1 MWRTDSLEKTLM
13 LGKIEGRRRRGQ
25 QRIEMVG
32 CHHQFTGHEFE
43 QGSWWW
49 TGRPGVLQSM
59 GSQRVTVS
67 ARESFFNSVETHYN
81 PSTKKISYNHDLDF
95 FVLSLSLN
103 HLFQFFLDANLSF
116 LLLRACLSFVYLA
129 ENLFEIRHLSP
140 FSLYLS

>member
-1 MWRTDSLEKTLM
+1 M
-13 LGKIEGRRRRGQ
+13 
-25 QRIEMVG
+25 
-32 CHHQFTGHEFE
+32 
-43 QGSWWW
+43 
-49 TGRPGVLQSM
+49 LQSM

-81 PSTKKISYNHDLDF
+81 PSTKKISYNHDLD
-95 FVLSLSLN
+95 
-103 HLFQFFLDANLSF
+103 FQFFLDANLSF